1 MYAIRSYYAPFEPEK
16 YTDDYR
22 ENLLTLIQQKIA
34 GEEISLA
41 PAKPEANVIDL
52 MAALQ
57 ASIEA
62 VKGPIVTDPGETK
75 PKRTTTRKKK
85 EAAAESE
92 TQAETNEATPA
103 AVTKPK
109 RKPSSKTAKKTIS

>member
-1 MYAIRSYYAPFEPEK
+1 MAKLLIEQLSTPFEPEK

-22 ENLLTLIQQKIA
+22 DNLLQLIEKKVA

-41 PAKPEANVIDL
+41 PAKPETNVIDL

-62 VKGPIVTDPGETK
+62 VKPAAAAAPIVTDPGPSK
-75 PKRTTTRKKK
+75 AKRTRKS
-85 EAAAESE
+85 AATKNDE
-92 TQAETNEATPA
+92 TDTVVP
-103 AVTKPK
+103 KPK
-109 RKPSSKTAKKTIS
+109 RKTTSKTAKKTIS